1 MSLVTLLPLAGLD
14 LLAEPMV
21 VWQCHASTAAS
32 TLIFLLS
39 LTATCLIAAD
49 QGTCNYHARQIAG
62 PSYYVLI

>member
-1 MSLVTLLPLAGLD
+1 MIFFSFILNLICINLMSLVTLLPLAGLD

-21 VWQCHASTAAS
+21 AWQCHASTAAS

-49 QGTCNYHARQIAG
+49 QGT
-62 PSYYVLI
+62 